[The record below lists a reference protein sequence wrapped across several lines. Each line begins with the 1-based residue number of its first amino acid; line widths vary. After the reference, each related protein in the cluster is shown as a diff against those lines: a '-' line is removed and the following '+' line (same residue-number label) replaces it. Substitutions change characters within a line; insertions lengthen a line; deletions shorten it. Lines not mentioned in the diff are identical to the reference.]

1 MNVYRYASPTT
12 FYPLAGKL
20 WPWFAVIAA
29 LLAAFGLYEGL
40 FVAPTDFQQGEVYRI
55 IFIHVPAAWMG
66 MFIYLV
72 MAFYGVL
79 HLGFN
84 TKLAAMMMRALAPT
98 GAIFTFLALW
108 TGALWGKPTWG
119 TYWLWDGRMTSTLVL
134 FFLYLGFLALANA
147 IDDVRRGDKALS
159 LLAIVGSVNIPIIY
173 FSVNWWNSLHQGA
186 TFSAKGSKM
195 APEMLY
201 AMLAMVFACWAYS
214 IAVALVRCRAIIN
227 EREQRAREVAP

>member
-1 MNVYRYASPTT
+1 
-12 FYPLAGKL
+12 
-20 WPWFAVIAA
+20 
-29 LLAAFGLYEGL
+29 
-40 FVAPTDFQQGEVYRI
+40 
-55 IFIHVPAAWMG
+55 MG